1 MAINMITGYAGY
13 DHVTSAQ
20 VGIGNAGI
28 YGTGRYVLDVLEG
41 LEYELISNNLI
52 RIKSGMILNQG
63 RFMGIDHNDYVDI
76 EIDNGENG
84 KKRCDLIVCTYS
96 KNVENGIESVELKN
110 IKGVS
115 GTEYV
120 TPTYET
126 GSIINDEVLDDFP
139 LYKVNI
145 NGLTAE
151 SVEKM
156 FTLSNNTKGVE
167 SDLNSL
173 SSELTSLNDNVTSL
187 IPRITSL
194 EDKNAVKLFEG
205 AVAPKENETVTLKE
219 SMNNYKLLVFL
230 LGPGSNDTPFGF
242 ALYPVIDQSQIPGF
256 GGQSPLFSNA
266 PPITEKNNITL
277 YSGRFKNIS
286 ETQIQIIYPIRNIVL
301 TSGAAVGGGTQYYLR
316 QIWGIR

>member
-96 KNVENGIESVELKN
+96 KNVENGVESVELKN

-205 AVAPKENETVTLKE
+205 AVKTGDITL
-219 SMNNYKLLVFL
+219 SDSIYNYIFLVF
-230 LGPGSNDTPFGF
+230 SISAET
-242 ALYPVIDQSQIPGF
+242 
-256 GGQSPLFSNA
+256 SNA
-266 PPITEKNNITL
+266 PYGYAAMPIIKNRKDTYQIFQGTGALNSNPNQ
-277 YSGRFKNIS
+277 YSTYVGGVVPTSDNVFQIS
-286 ETQIQIIYPIRNIVL
+286 KPVMNVIH
-301 TSGAAVGGGTQYYLR
+301 TSGSTHGGGTTYYIR
-316 QIWGIR
+316 EVWGIK